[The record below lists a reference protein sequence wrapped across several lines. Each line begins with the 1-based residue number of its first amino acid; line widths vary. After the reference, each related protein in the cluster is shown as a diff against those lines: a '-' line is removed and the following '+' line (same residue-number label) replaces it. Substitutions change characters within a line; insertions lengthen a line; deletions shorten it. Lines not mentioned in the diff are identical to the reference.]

1 MAIST
6 WAGLAPRDDF
16 LADRP
21 AYVGTGE
28 QSIITAGR
36 LFYRNGLSFPV
47 GGDYVLCYSD
57 DGGKTFIEQSKAKL
71 SVFSVS
77 LLHIEAA
84 PIQRCVVTMTTWL

>member
-1 MAIST
+1 MMSYLTARLI
-6 WAGLAPRDDF
+6 
-16 LADRP
+16 
-21 AYVGTGE
+21 VGAGE
-28 QSIITAGR
+28 QSINTAGR

-77 LLHIEAA
+77 LLHIECRTH
-84 PIQRCVVTMTTWL
+84 PTLYTMTIWL